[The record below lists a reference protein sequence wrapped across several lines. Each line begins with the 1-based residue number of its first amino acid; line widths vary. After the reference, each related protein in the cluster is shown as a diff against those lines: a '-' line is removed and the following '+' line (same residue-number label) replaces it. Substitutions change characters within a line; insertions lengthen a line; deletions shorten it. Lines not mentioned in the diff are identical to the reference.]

1 MRYNDYDREGRRGG
15 SVRRG
20 APGDGFGH
28 SHSHGH
34 GRRAMRGE
42 WGEGG
47 PPWAGARRMRRG
59 DVRLALLDALL
70 DGPAHGY
77 ELITRLE
84 ARSGGMWRPSAGSVY
99 PTLQLLEE
107 QGKVTGRDEDGKR
120 VYELTDDGRTEAEAA
135 KGQQPWNEGGPSEA
149 HRNLRGTFMQVGMA
163 ARQVVAVG
171 DDAQVEA
178 AVAVLTEA
186 RQKLYRLLAGE
197 S

>member
-1 MRYNDYDREGRRGG
+1 
-15 SVRRG
+15 
-20 APGDGFGH
+20 
-28 SHSHGH
+28 
-34 GRRAMRGE
+34 
-42 WGEGG
+42 
-47 PPWAGARRMRRG
+47 MRRG
-59 DVRLALLDALL
+59 DVRMALLDALR

-107 QGKVTGRDEDGKR
+107 QGMVTGTEADGKR
-120 VYELTDDGRTEAEAA
+120 VFDLTGDGRAEAEAA
-135 KGQQPWNEGGPSEA
+135 KDQQPWAQGGPSEA
-149 HRNLRGTFMQVGMA
+149 HRNLRRTFGLVGMA

-171 DDAQVEA
+171 EEAQIEA
-178 AVAVLTEA
+178 AATILTEA